1 MSSSL
6 TPASA
11 ASRVLGPLE
20 LPRRALTPA
29 QKRTELVALV
39 LGQCD
44 TIAYIHPC
52 LLVLRHRPPAESNGR
67 RELLQ
72 KILHRQAGPVSGLH
86 PPVQAVAS
94 PSFGRNRHAGI
105 LPRQPTIGSSD
116 GADARTRGLHPEAVE
131 DPPQHRTTR

>member
-11 ASRVLGPLE
+11 ASRILGPLE

-29 QKRTELVALV
+29 QKRPALVALV

-44 TIAYIHPC
+44 TIAFIHPC

-67 RELLQ
+67 RESLQ
-72 KILHRQAGPVSGLH
+72 KILHRQAAPVSGLH
-86 PPVQAVAS
+86 APLHAVAS
-94 PSFGRNRHAGI
+94 PSSGRNRHAGI
-105 LPRQPTIGSSD
+105 LPRRPTIGSSD
-116 GADARTRGLHPEAVE
+116 GADARTRGIAARS
-131 DPPQHRTTR
+131 DTS